1 MLSPLTVIS
10 IFTEIFVCGILLSG
24 IYSFVRQFWAR
35 RQTKSLLL
43 ALLFLSLL
51 IFAVLTILSQAAYN
65 LDRPVSQLEILQKY
79 LTGVLAITAYL
90 ILLFLGSKFDLKK
103 FNWLIFTLFLPIAYL
118 IFLVFSS
125 RTSFTFRREIIDPLV
140 NFSNLP
146 PLINPLLTLPWGL
159 LGIFYLAW
167 SYLKGGPARMLLLFS
182 GLSALLISSLYLW
195 GLLYINLGNP
205 LFLLSSWVAL
215 LLGSLGLMLGE
226 LIPPDS
232 EFAAKPLSLLRSRV
246 LFKLLYIFVL
256 LIIILFEITT
266 VITIEISK
274 SAVKRQ
280 IFNNY
285 LEIARGV
292 AANVEEM
299 PSLDP
304 GKLQRLV
311 EERTQKARA
320 VYIIDRSG
328 RILAHPDPITA
339 KLRVDLSSTPYA
351 RQLLAGRSGAEEF
364 PADEGLGLEEKV
376 GAFYPIH
383 KFGGGV
389 IVDEP
394 LREAYAEMRQL
405 ETNSLLFIIAGIVL
419 TVTTGVFFAQSLER
433 PIHKLIEGAQ
443 AVAKGDLNYQIS
455 VSSIDEIGS
464 LAKAFNKM
472 TRDLKD
478 SQEKLI
484 MSEKLASL
492 GTLAAGMAHE
502 IKNPLVSLRTFSQ
515 LLMQKWE
522 DQDFRDKFAQ
532 IVPSEIERIN
542 KIAESLLKFGRPV
555 KPELT
560 QVNLNSLLEEILQLL
575 EGEARKNNVRFTTK
589 FAELPEITGDASQLN
604 QAFLNIILNAVQ
616 AMAETGKG
624 GEVLVKT
631 DVGEVVKLG
640 PLSKA
645 VTKETG
651 EVVWEAEEAKPQPVP
666 AVFIEITDTG
676 PGIEPDKIK
685 QLFDPF
691 FTTKIKGTGMGLPI
705 TLKIIEEHKGSIKVK
720 SEAGRGTT
728 FLVTLPQQLEKV

>member
-24 IYSFVRQFWAR
+24 IYSFVRQFWAKR
-35 RQTKSLLL
+35 HIKSLLL

-51 IFAVLTILSQAAYN
+51 GFAVLTILSQAAYN
-65 LDRPVSQLEILQKY
+65 LDRPVSELEILQKY
-79 LTGVLAITAYL
+79 LTGVLSITAYL

-103 FNWLIFTLFLPIAYL
+103 FNWLILGLFLPTAYL
-118 IFLVFSS
+118 VFLVFSS
-125 RTSFTFRREIIDPLV
+125 RISFTFRREIIDPLV

-159 LGIFYLAW
+159 LGVFYLVW

-182 GLSALLISSLYLW
+182 GLSALLISTLYLW

-205 LFLLSSWVAL
+205 FFLLSSWVAL
-215 LLGSLGLMLGE
+215 LLGTLGLMLGE

-232 EFAAKPLSLLRSRV
+232 EYAPRPLNILRSRV

-285 LEIARGV
+285 LEMARGV
-292 AANVEEM
+292 AVSVEEM
-299 PSLDP
+299 PALDP
-304 GKLQRLV
+304 AKLQKLV
-311 EERTQKARA
+311 EERTSKARA
-320 VYIIDRSG
+320 VYIVDRSG
-328 RILAHPDPITA
+328 RVLAHPDITTA
-339 KLRVDLSSTPYA
+339 KLRLDLSSTPYV
-351 RQLLAGRSGAEEF
+351 RKLLAGKAGAEEF
-364 PADEGLGLEEKV
+364 PADEQLGFEEKV
-376 GAFYPIH
+376 GAYYPVA

-389 IVDEP
+389 VVEEP
-394 LREAYAEMRQL
+394 LREAYVEMRQL
-405 ETNSLLFIIAGIVL
+405 ETNSLLFIIAGIVF

-433 PIHKLIEGAQ
+433 PIHKLIEGAE
-443 AVAKGDLNYQIS
+443 AVSKGDLNYQIN
-455 VSSIDEIGS
+455 VSSADEIGS

-522 DQDFRDKFAQ
+522 DKDFRDKFAA

-616 AMAETGKG
+616 AMTETSKG
-624 GEVLVKT
+624 GEVLIKT
-631 DVGEVVKLG
+631 DVGEVVKLE
-640 PLSKA
+640 PL
-645 VTKETG
+645 
-651 EVVWEAEEAKPQPVP
+651 PNPVP

>member
-1 MLSPLTVIS
+1 MLSPITVIG

-24 IYSFVRQFWAR
+24 IFSFARQFFAS
-35 RQTKSLLL
+35 RQMKSLLFF
-43 ALLFLSLL
+43 LLFVSLL
-51 IFAVLTILSQAAYN
+51 FFTVLTILSQAAYN
-65 LDRPVSQLEILQKY
+65 LDRPLSEIETLQKY
-79 LTGVLAITAYL
+79 LTSGLVITAFL
-90 ILLFLGSKFDLKK
+90 ILALWGVKFNLGKL
-103 FNWLIFTLFLPIAYL
+103 NWLIYALIVPAGYL

-125 RTSFTFRREIIDPLV
+125 RASLTFRQEIIDPLV
-140 NFSNLP
+140 NFSKLP
-146 PLINPLLTLPWGL
+146 PLFNPLLSLPWGL
-159 LGIFYLAW
+159 LGAFYLVW
-167 SYLKGGPARMLLLFS
+167 SYLKGGRARVLLLCS
-182 GLSALLISSLYLW
+182 GLSALIISTLYLW

-205 LFLLSSWVAL
+205 IFLLFSWVAL

-226 LIPPDS
+226 LISPDS
-232 EFAAKPLSLLRSRV
+232 EFSARPLSLLRSRV

-274 SAVKRQ
+274 SALKRQ
-280 IFNNY
+280 VFNNY

-299 PSLDP
+299 PSFDP
-304 GKLQRLV
+304 VKIQRLV

-320 VYIIDRSG
+320 VYVIDKSG
-328 RILAHPDPITA
+328 RIMAHPDITTA
-339 KLRVDLSSTPYA
+339 KLKVDLSAASYV
-351 RQLLAGRSGAEEF
+351 QKLLAGRSGAEEF
-364 PADEGLGLEEKV
+364 PADVGLGLEEKV

-394 LREAYAEMRQL
+394 RRSAYAEMRQL
-405 ETNSLLFIIAGIVL
+405 ETNSLLFIIAGIIFTVL
-419 TVTTGVFFAQSLER
+419 TGVFFAQSLER
-433 PIHKLIEGAQ
+433 PIHQLIEGAQ
-443 AVAKGDLNYQIS
+443 AVSKGDLNYQIN

-464 LAKAFNKM
+464 LAQAFNRM

-522 DQDFRDKFAQ
+522 DKEFRDKFAA
-532 IVPSEIERIN
+532 IVPNEIERIN

-575 EGEARKNNVRFTTK
+575 EGEARKSGVRFTTK
-589 FAELPEITGDASQLN
+589 LAELPEITGDASQLN

-616 AMAETGKG
+616 ALSDTGKG

-631 DVGEVVKLG
+631 DVGEVVKMG
-640 PLSKA
+640 PPKKTIPSIF
-645 VTKETG
+645 V
-651 EVVWEAEEAKPQPVP
+651 
-666 AVFIEITDTG
+666 EITDTG

-705 TLKIIEEHKGSIKVK
+705 TLKIVEEHKGSIKVK
-720 SEAGRGTT
+720 SQLGKGTT